1 MIKVKEIRVEKLEQI
16 LEKQNELLEED
27 ENYTFR
33 IIPIFIKG
41 YSLEV
46 YLPKNYKLYD
56 ILNGFYNSF
65 KEEVQ
70 KLEDVNKK

>member
-1 MIKVKEIRVEKLEQI
+1 MIKIKEIRVEKIEDI
-16 LEKQNELLEED
+16 LEKQNEFLEED

-33 IIPIFIKG
+33 IIPVFLTG

-46 YLPKNYKLYD
+46 YLPREYKLHD
-56 ILNGFYNSF
+56 ILNGFYNCF

-70 KLEDVNKK
+70 KLEDINKK

>member
-1 MIKVKEIRVEKLEQI
+1 MIKIKEVKVEKIEDI

-33 IIPIFIKG
+33 IIPVFLTG

-46 YLPKNYKLYD
+46 YLPKEYKLYD
-56 ILNGFYNSF
+56 MLNGFYNCF

-70 KLEDVNKK
+70 KLEDINKK

>member
-1 MIKVKEIRVEKLEQI
+1 MIKIKEIKVEKIEDI

-33 IIPIFIKG
+33 IIPVFLTG

-46 YLPKNYKLYD
+46 YLPKEYKLYD
-56 ILNGFYNSF
+56 MLNGFYNSF
-65 KEEVQ
+65 REEVQ
-70 KLEDVNKK
+70 KLEDINKK